1 MVNDGLSGGL
11 YIYIISRYLVGGAV
25 AILKNIF
32 LRKNG
37 KDDPIYEME
46 SRKSHVPNHQPVT
59 IQCIVGFSP
68 NFSKKPIWRWISSAS
83 IYGNN
88 CELYLVVIYSMLSM
102 KFWAT
107 IKAISG

>member
-68 NFSKKPIWRWISSAS
+68 NFSKKPI
-83 IYGNN
+83 
-88 CELYLVVIYSMLSM
+88 
-102 KFWAT
+102 
-107 IKAISG
+107 